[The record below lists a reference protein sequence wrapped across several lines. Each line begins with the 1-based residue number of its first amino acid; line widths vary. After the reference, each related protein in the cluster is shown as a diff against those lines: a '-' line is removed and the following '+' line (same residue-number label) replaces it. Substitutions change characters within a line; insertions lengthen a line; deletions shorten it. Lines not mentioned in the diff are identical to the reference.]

1 MKKHIIHTLIAVLIG
16 LSATAQ
22 IDRTKIPSSGPTPE
36 VNLRE
41 AKEFKL
47 KNGLTILVATDT
59 KFPVVSWVLILTTL
73 QHLKETKRAYNH

>member
-47 KNGLTILVATDT
+47 KMG
-59 KFPVVSWVLILTTL
+59 
-73 QHLKETKRAYNH
+73 